1 MKKFKKVVVTICS
14 VVVLSGGLSYSKVEA
29 SSAKGDL
36 FDHVALV
43 EDRKEDEPDVLKA
56 TEYELMVGNV
66 RVTSENMNNIPG
78 VIGKASYDPK
88 TNTLY
93 LENVTGIKESASVFG
108 DKVSIIS
115 NLDDLT
121 IVGSAKL
128 LNNDMV
134 GIYQIGG
141 KLTVD
146 ANLTL
151 RNSVCGIIAE
161 ELVIN
166 GGTINTESSGQR
178 SQSGQSRAFGLYSYN
193 SMTINGGTIKT
204 YGYTGGLGTAKG
216 VLTINGGSIDTCGSE
231 SAITFLGKEGKIVL
245 GKEMMVAKPQGAR
258 VSEDGS
264 KIVDAKGNT
273 LPSAIITR
281 KENIKGTVSVNFSVN
296 SKDKL
301 VAKVSNSNF
310 TKNAYQW
317 YRDGQII
324 EGETDYTYNL
334 RSADY
339 GRCITCSVSDAEGNK
354 LGSITSASGMVI
366 QKNDSGQTIMT
377 KDNRVESIFK
387 DVNKQEWYIA
397 AVQYVYEKGY
407 MNGTSNTT
415 FEPNTVLTRA
425 QFVTVLHN
433 IEGQPKEDYT
443 KTFSDVSN
451 GKWFTTPVMW
461 ALKNEIT
468 SGVGGGKFGTD
479 TKITREQL
487 ATMLYK
493 YAAYKGYRTT
503 FEKNSISAFKDH
515 GKVSGWAEEAM
526 QWAVSNGVMS
536 GKGQKDGSRLL
547 DPKGQATRAECAQ
560 MILNMMEK
568 VVK

>member
-1 MKKFKKVVVTICS
+1 
-14 VVVLSGGLSYSKVEA
+14 
-29 SSAKGDL
+29 
-36 FDHVALV
+36 
-43 EDRKEDEPDVLKA
+43 
-56 TEYELMVGNV
+56 
-66 RVTSENMNNIPG
+66 
-78 VIGKASYDPK
+78 
-88 TNTLY
+88 
-93 LENVTGIKESASVFG
+93 
-108 DKVSIIS
+108 
-115 NLDDLT
+115 
-121 IVGSAKL
+121 
-128 LNNDMV
+128 
-134 GIYQIGG
+134 
-141 KLTVD
+141 
-146 ANLTL
+146 
-151 RNSVCGIIAE
+151 
-161 ELVIN
+161 
-166 GGTINTESSGQR
+166 
-178 SQSGQSRAFGLYSYN
+178 
-193 SMTINGGTIKT
+193 MTINGGMIKA
-204 YGYTGGLGTAKG
+204 YGYTGGIGTG
-216 VLTINGGSIDTCGSE
+216 RGTLTINGGSIDTCGSE
-231 SAITFLGKEGKIVL
+231 SAITFLSKEGKIVL
-245 GKEMMVAKPQGAR
+245 AKEMMVAKPQGAR

-273 LPSAIITR
+273 LMSAIITR
-281 KENIKGTVSVNFSVN
+281 KENIKGNVTVGFDAN

-317 YRDGQII
+317 YRDGKEIAD
-324 EGETDYTYNL
+324 ETDYSYNL
-334 RSADY
+334 READY

-366 QKNDSGQTIMT
+366 QKNDSGQNIMT

-443 KTFSDVSN
+443 KTFSDVVN

-493 YAAYKGYRTT
+493 YAAYKEYKAT
-503 FEKNSISAFKDH
+503 FNKNALSSFKDK
-515 GKVSGWAEEAM
+515 GNVSDWAEEAM
-526 QWAVSNGVMS
+526 QWAVSNGVMN
-536 GKGQKDGSRLL
+536 GKGQADGSKLL

-560 MILNMMEK
+560 MILNMLATVAK
-568 VVK
+568 